1 MKTLRILSSAV
12 VLLLVAGLAG
22 FARAADPFLVRD
34 INPGDANSFPSEL
47 IDVNGTLFFTAD
59 DGTHGYEL
67 WKSDRTRVGTVMVK
81 DIWPG
86 STGSSPAELTDVNG
100 ALFFT
105 ADDGTH
111 GLELWKSN
119 GTEAGTVIVKDIN
132 SGPGDSCPYWG
143 SFFTDSNATLFFVAD
158 DGTHGPEL
166 WKSDGTEAGTVM
178 VKDIWSPPPE
188 IFVQPE
194 YLTDVN
200 GTLFFVAVGPNG
212 PGLWKSLG
220 TEETT
225 VFVGG
230 WPDFWEQENLR
241 NAMGTL
247 FFVAEDSEHERELW
261 KSDGTAAGTVMVK
274 DINPGGGHDC
284 GGFYLG
290 QPPDTI
296 TAVGSTLF
304 FQDGGYTQTLWKSDG
319 TEAGTV
325 RVKDC
330 FMPHSL
336 SDVNGTLF
344 FADVNAGANRL
355 WKSDGTEEG
364 TVIVSSNGRNPG
376 RVTDANGTAFFSD
389 FTDSNGN
396 ELWRT
401 DGTLEGTVM
410 VKDLNPGPAS
420 SIPRYLTDVNGAL
433 LFTADEGV
441 HGRELWIYLDWS
453 CSEVIAGDLNND
465 CKIDFKDFAI
475 MAYNWLDC
483 NRQPDYL
490 CGL

>member
-34 INPGDANSFPSEL
+34 INPGDANSFPTDL
-47 IDVNGTLFFTAD
+47 IDVNGTLFFTAH
-59 DGTHGYEL
+59 DGTHGREL
-67 WKSDRTRVGTVMVK
+67 WRSDRTRVGTVMVK
-81 DIWPG
+81 DIWAG
-86 STGSSPAELTDVNG
+86 STGSSPGYLTHVNG
-100 ALFFT
+100 TLFFA

-111 GLELWKSN
+111 GKELWKSD
-119 GTEAGTVIVKDIN
+119 GTQAGTVMVKDIY
-132 SGPGDSCPYWG
+132 SGPGELWACG
-143 SFFTDSNATLFFVAD
+143 LRDSNGTLFFVAD

-166 WKSDGTEAGTVM
+166 WKSDGTETGTMM
-178 VKDIWSPPPE
+178 VKDIWPGPQP
-188 IFVQPE
+188 FVHTE
-194 YLTDVN
+194 SLTDVN
-200 GTLFFVAVGPNG
+200 GTLFFVSVG
-212 PGLWKSLG
+212 GLWKSSG

-225 VFVGG
+225 VIVSQN
-230 WPDFWEQENLR
+230 PDVWGHENLR

-247 FFVAEDSEHERELW
+247 FFVAEDSDHARELW
-261 KSDGTAAGTVMVK
+261 KSDGTDAGTVMVK
-274 DINPGGGHDC
+274 DINPGGGGA
-284 GGFYLG
+284 GGFEWG
-290 QPPDTI
+290 QYPDTI

-304 FQDGGYTQTLWKSDG
+304 FQDGGYTETLWKSDG

-330 FMPHSL
+330 LMPQGL

-344 FADVNAGANRL
+344 FGAFDPCGPAHRL

-364 TVIVSSNGRNPG
+364 TVMVSPIGTGPG
-376 RVTDANGTAFFSD
+376 PVTDANGTPFFAD
-389 FTDSNGN
+389 YTVDTGQ
-396 ELWRT
+396 ELWQT
-401 DGTLEGTVM
+401 DGTPEGTLM
-410 VKDLNPGPAS
+410 VKDINPGTAGS
-420 SIPRYLTDVNGAL
+420 MPRYLTNLKGSL
-433 LFTADEGV
+433 LFSADDGTY
-441 HGRELWIYLDWS
+441 GTELWLYDDWF
-453 CSEVIAGDLNND
+453 CTEAIAGDANND